1 MVTIR
6 RAGEADIPSVL
17 EIWAA
22 AAAEPTV
29 TDDEPGV
36 RTLLAHDADALLVA
50 EVDGAAV
57 GTLIAT
63 WDGWRGHFYRLAV
76 LPEHRRRGIA
86 GELLHEAEHRL
97 RARGARRLNA
107 IVVDGQAWATGF
119 WLDAGYEA
127 QAERLRFVKNTG

>member
-1 MVTIR
+1 MATIR

-76 LPEHRRRGIA
+76 LPE
-86 GELLHEAEHRL
+86 AEHRL
-97 RARGARRLNA
+97 RTRGARRLNA
-107 IVVDGQAWATGF
+107 IVVGGQAWATGF
-119 WLDAGYEA
+119 WLAAGYEA
-127 QAERLRFVKNTG
+127 QAERLRFVKNNG